1 MDEVDIYMQGGNKIH
16 RDYTLKKIN
25 PQMPINLNERWKITK
40 PIDDNRKSRQL
51 WFGNDFL
58 QTTIKTKSM
67 KEIIS

>member
-40 PIDDNRKSRQL
+40 PIDDNIENL
-51 WFGNDFL
+51 DNFDLVMIF
-58 QTTIKTKSM
+58 
-67 KEIIS
+67 